1 MTDSGQRPSTRF
13 EAEDE
18 LDYLFANASPNPNR
32 VGCPTYE
39 DLVRVSRLEA
49 PVGDSIYAHIVGC
62 SPCFREMRAE
72 RQARARARKARVL
85 AVAAAAVV
93 ALIAGASWW
102 MVQPPSA
109 SPVVATR
116 IDLRPF
122 AVMRGD
128 AQPPP
133 PSPVVIPRGRLDATI
148 LLPLGSE
155 PGTYEVQLRDES
167 LSIPAMT
174 NGEASLRD
182 SVTTLRVTLDTAA
195 LPAGTY
201 QLEVRRVGSGWRSF
215 PVRLR

>member
-1 MTDSGQRPSTRF
+1 MTDSGQPHNARF

-32 VGCPTYE
+32 VGCPTHE
-39 DLVRVSRLEA
+39 DLVRVSRMEA
-49 PVGDSIYAHIVGC
+49 PIGDAIYTHIVGC

-93 ALIAGASWW
+93 ALIVGASWW

-109 SPVVATR
+109 TVVATT

-167 LSIPAMT
+167 LSIPALAT
-174 NGEASLRD
+174 GEASLRD
-182 SVTTLRVTLDTAA
+182 SVTTLRVTLDTTA